1 MEKVSLKVYKTVL
14 PYIAKYR
21 GSYIWGFVCLLAVD
35 AAQVLIPQIMRRA
48 IDLVSQGTF
57 AWSAVLQLALAMV
70 GVSALISLGRFLWRF
85 FIHGASRRI
94 EAEMRERI
102 FDHLMTLSYDF
113 YQKNKI
119 GDLMARATNDLSA
132 VRMAIG
138 WGLVSLVDGTVMAL
152 AIVVII
158 FIQDARTAAFAVLP
172 LPIITILILLFGTVV
187 GKRFLHVQEA
197 YSKMSDTVQETFAGI
212 RVVKSFVKEKWFIGK
227 FADTNDDYRSANMDL
242 VKIFGVFFPLISFLS
257 GLTTVILIL
266 VGGTRV
272 VEGLMSPGDLVAL
285 FSYLQML
292 IWPLMG
298 AGFMVNMIQRG
309 AVSLARINEVLESK
323 PSIASPALPAP
334 VPPALSVG
342 KPVLEIRHLNFSYL
356 DGKPV
361 LEDINLTIAPGAVV
375 GILGRTGSGK
385 STLIKTLMRMVDPP
399 PGSVLVKGVPVA
411 DWDLAELRRH
421 FGVTPQDSYLFSD
434 SIKNNIGYSLDVRE
448 DAAGIVAV
456 RAGGVAADGTEASV
470 PAGTDGA
477 AAGNANAFA
486 GVGEKRLLKAAD
498 LSAIDQ
504 DLGSFSDG
512 WETLIGERGLTLS
525 GGQKQRVAISRA
537 VAGSPEILVLDDS
550 LSAVDAETEKRV
562 LTRLLNEQRER
573 KAQGGSSTIIIIS
586 HRVSTLQNADT
597 VIVLDKGRVTESGSP
612 AELIERGGFYAQ
624 MAALQRLEQN
634 EAKPVPGT
642 PEGGHV

>member
-1 MEKVSLKVYKTVL
+1 
-14 PYIAKYR
+14 
-21 GSYIWGFVCLLAVD
+21 
-35 AAQVLIPQIMRRA
+35 
-48 IDLVSQGTF
+48 
-57 AWSAVLQLALAMV
+57 MV
-70 GVSALISLGRFLWRF
+70 GVSALISLGRFLWRY

-94 EAEMRERI
+94 EAEMRDRL

-119 GDLMARATNDLSA
+119 GDLMARATNDLNA

-138 WGLVSLVDGTVMAL
+138 WGLVSLVDGTVMAV
-152 AIVVII
+152 AIVIII
-158 FIQDARTAAFAVLP
+158 FIQDFRTAVFAVLP
-172 LPIITILILLFGTVV
+172 LPVITILILMFGTVV

-212 RVVKSFVKEKWFIGK
+212 RVVKSFVKERWFIGK
-227 FADTNDDYRSANMDL
+227 FADTNDDYRAANMDL
-242 VKIFGVFFPLISFLS
+242 VKIFGIFFPLIAFLS

-309 AVSLARINEVLESK
+309 AVSLSRINEVLESK

-334 VPPALSVG
+334 VPGQPSAAG
-342 KPVLEIRHLNFSYL
+342 QGGPVVEIRHLNFSYL
-356 DGKPV
+356 EGKPV
-361 LEDINLTIAPGAVV
+361 LEDINLTIEAGSVV

-399 PGSVLVKGVPVA
+399 PGSVRVLGVPVA
-411 DWDLAELRRH
+411 DWDLAELRRR

-434 SIKNNIGYSLDVRE
+434 SIKNNIGYSLAVRE
-448 DAAGIVAV
+448 EGLSAGDAL
-456 RAGGVAADGTEASV
+456 
-470 PAGTDGA
+470 
-477 AAGNANAFA
+477 
-486 GVGEKRLLKAAD
+486 LLKAAD

-537 VAGSPEILVLDDS
+537 VIGSPEILILDDS

-573 KAQGGSSTIIIIS
+573 KARGGNSTIIIIS
-586 HRVSTLQNADT
+586 HRVSTLQNADQ
-597 VIVLDKGRVTESGSP
+597 VIVLDKGRITESGSP
-612 AELIERGGFYAQ
+612 SDLIERGGFYAQ

-634 EAKPVPGT
+634 EAKPAEGDGGASEAVPDISGD
-642 PEGGHV
+642 GHV

>member
-1 MEKVSLKVYKTVL
+1 MENASLKVYKTVL

-21 GSYIWGFVCLLAVD
+21 GSYLGGFVCLLAVD

-48 IDLVSQGTF
+48 IDLVSLGTF

-94 EAEMRERI
+94 EAELRDRL

-119 GDLMARATNDLSA
+119 GDLMARATNDLNA

-158 FIQDARTAAFAVLP
+158 FLQDFRTAAFAVLP
-172 LPIITILILLFGTVV
+172 LPLITILILLFGTVV
-187 GKRFLHVQEA
+187 GKLFLHVQEA

-334 VPPALSVG
+334 VPPVLSVG
-342 KPVLEIRHLNFSYL
+342 RPVVEIRHLNFSYL

-361 LEDINLTIAPGAVV
+361 LEDINLTIAAGAVV

-448 DAAGIVAV
+448 EGPSTGRVAAG
-456 RAGGVAADGTEASV
+456 DV

-486 GVGEKRLLKAAD
+486 GVGEKLLLKAAE

-512 WETLIGERGLTLS
+512 WDTLIGERGLTLS

-562 LTRLLNEQRER
+562 LTRLLNERR
-573 KAQGGSSTIIIIS
+573 AQGGSSTIIIIS

-634 EAKPVPGT
+634 ETVPGAT
-642 PEGGHV
+642 SGGGHV